1 MHQPNLPNL
10 NVSFPVF
17 TVAHEQSGR
26 PILKRFPSG
35 EFVIPLYPSEID
47 ATRKLETEAPA
58 SRLLTFNRPQ
68 ELSRFLRACAR
79 FEDTNV
85 SRVAWC
91 TRVDDSKRLITLT
104 IEEFVG
110 LIERPLDVELD

>member
-1 MHQPNLPNL
+1 LHELNLT
-10 NVSFPVF
+10 VSFPVY
-17 TVAHEQSGR
+17 TVAYEQSGR
-26 PILKRFPSG
+26 PILKRSPSG
-35 EFVIPLYPSEID
+35 ALVIPLYPSEID

-91 TRVDDSKRLITLT
+91 TRVDASKRVITLT

-110 LIERPLDVELD
+110 LIERPLDDESE